1 MHEPINVS
9 RRCHRGCFWK
19 QSLCPGMD
27 LEWEGWE
34 GQNKNGSLSVTS
46 TPKPQLSI
54 LQGSKGKDGRPG
66 RAPTVADQQRPRLL
80 GVF

>member
-1 MHEPINVS
+1 MFPGAVTEGVS
-9 RRCHRGCFWK
+9 GSGACA
-19 QSLCPGMD
+19 PGLD